1 MRKVSGVK
9 QYAKKF
15 VGNVAVEEISRALDH
30 LSVIVSL
37 MEKDKGFRNLMVSPM
52 FTKED
57 RAKSLSVLSG
67 KLQCS
72 EKLTKYLS
80 YLSEEKALGALPEIT
95 TAILALY
102 LDIKQRSK
110 AVVTSPVAVSK
121 DFETEL
127 LAALKKRTGREIDVE
142 YVVDP
147 SLLGGVRIKVG
158 STMYDTSLKGQLGLL
173 KDKLIEG

>member
-1 MRKVSGVK
+1 
-9 QYAKKF
+9 
-15 VGNVAVEEISRALDH
+15 
-30 LSVIVSL
+30 
-37 MEKDKGFRNLMVSPM
+37 MVSPM

-57 RAKSLSVLSG
+57 RAKSLSVLSQ

-72 EKLTKYLS
+72 EKLTKYLG
-80 YLSEEKALGALPEIT
+80 YLADEKALGALPEIS

-102 LDIKQRSK
+102 LEMKQRSQ
-110 AVVTSPVAVSK
+110 AVVTTPVAVSK
-121 DFETEL
+121 EFEAEL
-127 LAALKKRTGREIDVE
+127 LAALRRRTGREIDVE